1 MLLKVT
7 PLTRQRPLFW
17 HNSKDMERIQIG
29 LQLKY
34 HSFLPCSWGFH
45 KLLKK
50 KKLVKIP
57 KGKKKKAPH
66 IEVESQQ
73 RCAPHITLSQRWGG
87 SVTPGGL
94 HAGLGGHG
102 EETEGRGKGY
112 FPALPSHPEINPAWQ
127 PRGAVHYSPGSVLR
141 AAVDVGPVLE
151 EMSHDAQP
159 ASGTG
164 LVQGTITRIVTMVYI
179 TDLVFQTI
187 QNHFLEIGEKRKNIH
202 RVICYCR
209 AAARASLRKRGAGG
223 QEAKHRLPTTC
234 PSTPL
239 DTDQPK
245 KKKKRTKGKAFK
257 AVFVQEAPRLSGAD
271 KTAARHREPHVPWRG
286 FPIAAGARGHADFPG
301 RAPSCRF
308 STLPRVKA
316 GGRFLL

>member
-1 MLLKVT
+1 M
-7 PLTRQRPLFW
+7 
-17 HNSKDMERIQIG
+17 
-29 LQLKY
+29 
-34 HSFLPCSWGFH
+34 
-45 KLLKK
+45 
-50 KKLVKIP
+50 
-57 KGKKKKAPH
+57 
-66 IEVESQQ
+66 ESQQ

-245 KKKKRTKGKAFK
+245 KKKKKDKREG
-257 AVFVQEAPRLSGAD
+257 VQSCVCTGGTTIVRSRQDCSAAPRAPRPVERFS
-271 KTAARHREPHVPWRG
+271 HRR
-286 FPIAAGARGHADFPG
+286 RSPG
-301 RAPSCRF
+301 TCRF
-308 STLPRVKA
+308 PRQGSQLPLLNASTRESRRKVFALTSAFLGA
-316 GGRFLL
+316 GFCTRNGSTAPVSSVLKRKST